1 MTRGFDR
8 RHRSFLA
15 EQRQALDVL
24 DELEREERF
33 AQPVG
38 HIDHGGHVGRQAVQT
53 AGQRLDRG
61 GVGHARELF
70 CNRVADA
77 GHRAAERFVGAFQ
90 VFERLG
96 QRGDESARGQRSRLD
111 QLEQFLGGYPE
122 ALGGE
127 RGSARQRVAE
137 LLAQFFETHRALGRH
152 LPDRFERLFRLRAAE
167 AKQARDAG
175 QLAEQ
180 GVRVPERDVRGMGG
194 RGELGES
201 RAQIEHFQAR
211 RVGRSLQRFN
221 LRCGR
226 ARAAVDGLEPELQR
240 LHAADGFVE
249 GARGAPHD
257 LLQ

>member
-61 GVGHARELF
+61 GVGHARELLRD
-70 CNRVADA
+70 RVADA

-96 QRGDESARGQRSRLD
+96 QRGDEGARGQRSRLD

-137 LLAQFFETHRALGRH
+137 LLAQFFEAHRPLGRH
-152 LPDRFERLFRLRAAE
+152 LPHCFKRLLRLRAAE
-167 AKQARDAG
+167 TKQARDAG
-175 QLAEQ
+175 QLPEQ
-180 GVRVPERDVRGMGG
+180 GV
-194 RGELGES
+194 
-201 RAQIEHFQAR
+201 
-211 RVGRSLQRFN
+211 
-221 LRCGR
+221 
-226 ARAAVDGLEPELQR
+226 
-240 LHAADGFVE
+240 
-249 GARGAPHD
+249 
-257 LLQ
+257 